1 MHTGKNYFPGDEI
14 VEYYGI
20 HHMDDFL
27 MMYGF
32 IPTIYFT
39 TIIAFQQNDRFYNY
53 KQNLMNEIGSLEILP
68 NLNADSKVLNYL
80 RVLLSNREEVFTNM
94 ELQNAYLN
102 GKQKASPEEEIKSLN
117 YIIRHCTQEYNNTLP
132 EIPNG
137 QPLYLNSTT
146 ELSYHA
152 RLVIEY
158 RDKLRHVLTEIINK
172 ANKLKNEYSITTNF
186 NNIVNQQNIIL
197 S

>member
-1 MHTGKNYFPGDEI
+1 
-14 VEYYGI
+14 
-20 HHMDDFL
+20 
-27 MMYGF
+27 
-32 IPTIYFT
+32 
-39 TIIAFQQNDRFYNY
+39 
-53 KQNLMNEIGSLEILP
+53 
-68 NLNADSKVLNYL
+68 
-80 RVLLSNREEVFTNM
+80 M